1 MARSK
6 AAPQIAMRR
15 ARACLLEKMQRTTEA
30 VARRAEKMKRE
41 RKGGNGEADESML
54 HANQR
59 APRSA
64 SGSEDMLK
72 PIRLST

>member
-1 MARSK
+1 MVRRR
-6 AAPQIAMRR
+6 AALQIAMRR
-15 ARACLLEKMQRTTEA
+15 ATACLLEKMQRTTEA
-30 VARRAEKMKRE
+30 VARRAEKMRRE
-41 RKGGNGEADESML
+41 RKGGSGDAVEILL

-64 SGSEDMLK
+64 SGSGAMLK